1 MAKLLSYPLSVL
13 YYLVF
18 GGILVLFDGLQRITY
33 LFGYQA
39 HKICVDVLNFF
50 LLRGLN
56 LLGTRF
62 VFDMP
67 FALEKN
73 QSYIIVAN
81 HQSTYDIPPLIWCF
95 RKVHPKFVGKKE
107 LGKGIPSISF
117 NLRNGGAVLI
127 DRKNP
132 KQALEKIKAFGERTA
147 KAHRSAIIFPEGT
160 RSRNHK
166 PRPFRYAG
174 LMQLAEVMP
183 NAKLLGVSISNSW
196 KITRYGSFPLG
207 IGTKMILKVHP
218 PIAIPKEDIADTL
231 RQLEEKIKASVL
243 A

>member
-1 MAKLLSYPLSVL
+1 MAKLISYLLSVL

-18 GGILVLFDGLQRITY
+18 GFILILFDGIQRLCY

-39 HKICVDVLNFF
+39 HKNSVDVLNFF

-56 LLGTRF
+56 LLGTRI

-67 FALEKN
+67 FGLEKD

-81 HQSTYDIPPLIWCF
+81 HQSTYDIPPLIWFF

-117 NLRNGGAVLI
+117 NLKHGGSVLI

-132 KQALEKIKAFGERTA
+132 KLALKHIKAFGERLATT
-147 KAHRSAIIFPEGT
+147 HRSAVIFPEGT
-160 RSRNHK
+160 RSRNHE

-183 NAKLLGVSISNSW
+183 NAKLLGVSISHSW
-196 KITRYGSFPLG
+196 KITRYGSFPMG
-207 IGTKMILKVHP
+207 VGTKMILKVHP
-218 PIAIPKEDIADTL
+218 PIAIPKDDIADTL

-243 A
+243 N